1 MNDDANKLQTFSLSF
16 QICTEKLL
24 TQLGE
29 ISKWKVN
36 EPYIAVKRICGT
48 FRESGVEKKN
58 KNRNPKL
65 LSSVSN

>member
-16 QICTEKLL
+16 QICTEKFL

-36 EPYIAVKRICGT
+36 EPYIAVKRICGI